1 MKKYTVKT
9 NFISTCEISEKA
21 RDGKI
26 SFAETEKIFFS
37 YNPHENFP
45 AKKMNKYFLHMKKY
59 FFIFFAGKFSC
70 GLYEKKIFFRFSKRK
85 AVVFAVT
92 CLSDI
97 SHENISNSVKNVD
110 VF

>member
-1 MKKYTVKT
+1 M

-45 AKKMNKYFLHMKKY
+45 AKKN
-59 FFIFFAGKFSC
+59 
-70 GLYEKKIFFRFSKRK
+70 EKIFFHIFCRK
-85 AVVFAVT
+85 VFMWIIGKKDFFPFQQKK
-92 CLSDI
+92 CGCFCR
-97 SHENISNSVKNVD
+97 D
-110 VF
+110 VPFPIFHMKIFLTVHSYQSTNKIMP

>member
-1 MKKYTVKT
+1 MLVTIQTLNRLRLDSFTVKT

-45 AKKMNKYFLHMKKY
+45 AKK
-59 FFIFFAGKFSC
+59 
-70 GLYEKKIFFRFSKRK
+70 
-85 AVVFAVT
+85 
-92 CLSDI
+92 
-97 SHENISNSVKNVD
+97 
-110 VF
+110 